1 MKHTL
6 FEKLLAFYLLFFSVG
21 TILFFLIVP
30 DKIEEHLL
38 SGKTYSLTRAAEQL
52 AEYPNVYHCSFS
64 KKDAIQLKELL
75 DSISVSCKLEI
86 WLVNE
91 DGRILMST
99 KQRYPLSHPLQID
112 QFEDVAND
120 RSCWITGTF
129 FGMFRQ
135 KVLSIIAPVTIAPHT
150 TDFVIIHY
158 PLSQLE
164 TEANTLTNI
173 CSIILFIIYTLS
185 VLLLLAFYILFYR
198 PLEKTVQASN
208 AYINGNLKF
217 PLTPSTDD
225 EYSVLQTN
233 LQYMAK
239 EINKSGEYQRKFVAN
254 ISHDFR
260 SPLTS
265 IKGYVE
271 AILDGTIPREM
282 QDKYLEVILNETE
295 RLTHLTQNILALNSL
310 NDNGLLLE
318 PSIFDIHAVIHSI
331 AATKEI
337 QLQKK
342 DIQLI
347 FSLCGETQK
356 VYADK
361 EKIQQVIYNLLD
373 NAIKFS
379 DPHSAITITTSRK
392 MKYVFVS
399 VRDNGI
405 GIPPDQIP
413 KIWNRFYKSDISRG
427 KDKQGTGLGLSIV
440 REIIQAHGQNINV
453 VSTEDVG
460 SEFIFSLDRA

>member
-158 PLSQLE
+158 PLSRIGDGGKYTDEYL
-164 TEANTLTNI
+164 LHY
-173 CSIILFIIYTLS
+173 FIYYLYTLRTFAPC
-185 VLLLLAFYILFYR
+185 LL
-198 PLEKTVQASN
+198 
-208 AYINGNLKF
+208 
-217 PLTPSTDD
+217 
-225 EYSVLQTN
+225 YSVLPSARENCSGFQR
-233 LQYMAK
+233 LHQRK
-239 EINKSGEYQRKFVAN
+239 SEIPADAQHRRRILGVADESSVYGKGDQQVRRIPEKICGEYF
-254 ISHDFR
+254 
-260 SPLTS
+260 P
-265 IKGYVE
+265 
-271 AILDGTIPREM
+271 
-282 QDKYLEVILNETE
+282 
-295 RLTHLTQNILALNSL
+295 
-310 NDNGLLLE
+310 
-318 PSIFDIHAVIHSI
+318 
-331 AATKEI
+331 
-337 QLQKK
+337 
-342 DIQLI
+342 
-347 FSLCGETQK
+347 
-356 VYADK
+356 
-361 EKIQQVIYNLLD
+361 
-373 NAIKFS
+373 
-379 DPHSAITITTSRK
+379 
-392 MKYVFVS
+392 
-399 VRDNGI
+399 
-405 GIPPDQIP
+405 
-413 KIWNRFYKSDISRG
+413 
-427 KDKQGTGLGLSIV
+427 
-440 REIIQAHGQNINV
+440 
-453 VSTEDVG
+453 
-460 SEFIFSLDRA
+460 